1 MTTWMAL
8 ASSWDKELAF
18 ESAAGDQPVALQP
31 RDLRGTW
38 NSSAFG
44 TLVMRC
50 YTRGDGPRAGERV
63 APRERRKSD
72 DWYGAYRYHDGV
84 VTGRLAADGVFRGWW
99 LEQPRKVANRKAAT
113 GARAEQ
119 HRTVVNGGA
128 FAWRGV
134 RRAGEKLIVG
144 CWIYGRSGRA
154 DPDKAYD
161 VHPGWDLVPLDG
173 GAGRAEGPC
182 RPLQRHRLQAS
193 PSRTASA
200 TDRARLRAP
209 SLVTGSCT
217 RPVTVR
223 SLRHEGA
230 A

>member
-1 MTTWMAL
+1 MAL

-161 VHPGWDLVPLDG
+161 VHPGWDLVPL
-173 GAGRAEGPC
+173 
-182 RPLQRHRLQAS
+182 
-193 PSRTASA
+193 A
-200 TDRARLRAP
+200 TDAMNEP
-209 SLVTGSCT
+209 GDLVTGALDEPRDLAARFSDIDFRQAPHVPRA
-217 RPVTVR
+217 RPTVHDCAHR
-223 SLRHEGA
+223 ALSPDHVLGP
-230 A
+230 